1 MLVNQR
7 THNLYFFITVTF
19 TLTHLKRTKAP
30 AAKPPQK
37 VQKMKFGWINRL
49 WNKWKPRLKSE
60 IIYVSPAM
68 LTIFAYFD
76 FLWTHTE

>member
-49 WNKWKPRLKSE
+49 WNKWKPRL
-60 IIYVSPAM
+60 
-68 LTIFAYFD
+68 
-76 FLWTHTE
+76 